1 VSLRL
6 SEIIQAATADGVTL
20 ALSPTGTVKVRGRPD
35 ALDRWLPAL
44 RAHKPEVAALLSD
57 LAEIDRWL
65 DRIEERDPAIREHVL
80 RQCRTDA
87 GAMAYFLRHA
97 RGEFLH

>member
-1 VSLRL
+1 MTLT
-6 SEIIQAATADGVTL
+6 EIIQAATADGVTL
-20 ALSPTGTVKVRGRPD
+20 ALSPAGTIKAKGTPD
-35 ALDRWLPAL
+35 VLDRWLPTL
-44 RAHKPEVAALLSD
+44 REHKPEVIALLSD

-65 DRIEERDPAIREHVL
+65 DQIDERDPAIREHVL
-80 RQCRTDA
+80 RQCKTDA